1 MHGVERMASHDVVW
15 DVFVTIVRNVGFHVL
30 REQIHVFSPFTLQFL
45 HRWVD
50 IVLLVNGV
58 YTLAKIVIAN
68 PIQIDLV
75 LWAILYHGVVTTV
88 MI

>member
-1 MHGVERMASHDVVW
+1 
-15 DVFVTIVRNVGFHVL
+15 
-30 REQIHVFSPFTLQFL
+30 
-45 HRWVD
+45 
-50 IVLLVNGV
+50 VLLVNGV